1 MPTVIPAQVVV
12 VEASPPAHMAQ
23 ARAVLVSVAATSR
36 EAPKARPVP
45 GVQVVPLGQRA
56 RAGGLIKAPELRQVP
71 WAENIRPRRG
81 RIRVVS
87 SVASPDRGAR
97 ADLAVQPGK
106 VDRLNKEGAVLA
118 NLLEPVANLAK
129 VPGQVDLL
137 RKVMTGSHAV
147 LPLMSRDL
155 VLPSRLAVDASSK
168 LT

>member
-36 EAPKARPVP
+36 EAPKARPV
-45 GVQVVPLGQRA
+45 QVVPLGQRA
-56 RAGGLIKAPELRQVP
+56 RAGGLSKAPELRQVP